1 MQQID
6 ALALWQDLGP
16 AYFRE
21 LSTFGGLQD
30 AVLLN
35 LLTAGRVL
43 QLGHSEVLYTLGER
57 TESFY
62 IVLRGSI
69 NNYVPGQ
76 EGGMVL
82 SRHHEPGDDMGFVHM
97 ISLNNRTAIAIA
109 EQDATILE
117 ISIGQFFLLHE
128 QEPDAFGLL
137 LLNLTRGM
145 ARTII
150 TMAGTIAEMDKKLH
164 MLARANPRS

>member
-6 ALALWQDLGP
+6 ALALWHELGP

-21 LSTFGGLQD
+21 LSTFGGMQDSVLQG
-30 AVLLN
+30 

-43 QLGHSEVLYTLGER
+43 QLGHGEMLYMLGDR

-69 NNYVPGQ
+69 NNYVPGL
-76 EGGMVL
+76 ERGMVL

-97 ISLNNRTAIAIA
+97 ISLNNRTATAIV

-117 ISIGQFFLLHE
+117 ISIGQFFQFHE

-137 LLNLTRGM
+137 LLNLSRGM

-150 TMAGTIAEMDKKLH
+150 AMAGTIAEMDKKLH
-164 MLARANPRS
+164 LLARNSTRS